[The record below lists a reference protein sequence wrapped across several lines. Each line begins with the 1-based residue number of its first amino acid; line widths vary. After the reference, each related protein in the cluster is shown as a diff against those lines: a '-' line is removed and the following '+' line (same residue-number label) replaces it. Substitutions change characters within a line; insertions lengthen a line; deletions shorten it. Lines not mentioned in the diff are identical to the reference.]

1 MKNVLLAFVVGALL
15 SLPGCSKESADSTAS
30 ALAAGAKALVPSL
43 SKAEMQAKVCK
54 RLKQIVPKLG
64 RVPNVQAL
72 LVVDIADE
80 FDYNPEVLPQV
91 AARVDEL
98 ASNGCAAER
107 QSILAAMHVAS
118 LHEAVRF

>member
-1 MKNVLLAFVVGALL
+1 MKDVSLAFVVFTML

-30 ALAAGAKALVPSL
+30 ALAAGATALVPL
-43 SKAEMQAKVCK
+43 LGNAEMQAKVCK

-64 RVPNVQAL
+64 SVPNVQAL

-80 FDYNPEVLPQV
+80 FDNNREVLPQV
-91 AARVDEL
+91 AARIDEL

-107 QSILAAMHVAS
+107 QSILAAMHVGS